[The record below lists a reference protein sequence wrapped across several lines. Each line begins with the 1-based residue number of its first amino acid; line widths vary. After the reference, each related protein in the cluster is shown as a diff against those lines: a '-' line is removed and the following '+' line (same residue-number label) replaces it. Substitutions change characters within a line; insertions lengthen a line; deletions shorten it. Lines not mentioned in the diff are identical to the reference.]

1 MAGVTLESARVLLCD
16 DKADIRN
23 LVATRLRLERD
34 FDVVGEAS
42 NGAEAIARVSELKP
56 DIMVLDLQMPVMSG
70 EEVIPIVR
78 SLAPELRILV
88 FSAYAGTPLQ
98 LSGGEC
104 PDTEVRKGGG
114 LQPLVHE
121 LQRLIAT
128 PPLDIVAID
137 LGQLAVD
144 CAVQAGHAWARL
156 NPAVRQAAVE
166 RGMGADFLALVGVFL
181 ALGEPLQ
188 QAARSGQ
195 VTHGVG
201 FATRLEAG
209 RAARRAL
216 AAITEPEGAAL
227 EPLRARLLEALP

>member
-16 DKADIRN
+16 DQADIRN

-34 FDVVGEAS
+34 LEVVGEAG

-88 FSAYAGTPLQ
+88 FSAYAGGPLQ
-98 LSGGEC
+98 LRGGEC
-104 PDTEVRKGGG
+104 PDREVRKGGG

-121 LQRLIAT
+121 LHKLIAT
-128 PPLDIVAID
+128 PPLDIVPID
-137 LGQLAVD
+137 LGQLVVD

-156 NPAVRQAAVE
+156 NPAMRQAAIE

-195 VTHGVG
+195 ATYSLG
-201 FATRLEAG
+201 FATRREAG

-216 AAITEPEGAAL
+216 AAITDPDGAGL
-227 EPLRARLLEALP
+227 EPLRERLLDSLP

>member
-1 MAGVTLESARVLLCD
+1 MAGVNFDSARVLLCD

-34 FDVVGEAS
+34 FEVVGEAS

-78 SLAPELRILV
+78 SLAPALRVLV
-88 FSAYAGTPLQ
+88 FSAYAGAPVR

-114 LQPLVHE
+114 LQPLVNE
-121 LQRLIAT
+121 LKKLRASE
-128 PPLDIVAID
+128 PHDIVPID
-137 LGQLAVD
+137 LGNLAVD

-156 NPAVRQAAVE
+156 NPSVRQAALE

-195 VTHGVG
+195 VTFSVG

-216 AAITEPEGAAL
+216 TAIVDPEGSAL
-227 EPLRARLLEALP
+227 EPLRGRLLEALP